1 MQVTW
6 LNERH
11 RIKGLA
17 KRRAWIVWTHG
28 PPDHDRARA
37 LKVGVIMAQISRV
50 GVHPDRRIAIQR
62 AQFDAFNNVNP
73 RGLIRALHQ
82 DQTVAI

>member
-6 LNERH
+6 LNKRH

-17 KRRAWIVWTHG
+17 KRHAWIAWTHG

-37 LKVGVIMAQISRV
+37 LKVGVITVRIETRV
-50 GVHPDRRIAIQR
+50 THPDCRIAIQR
-62 AQFDAFNNVNP
+62 ERSDAFYNT
-73 RGLIRALHQ
+73 H
-82 DQTVAI
+82 